1 MTRYLGFASKV
12 LSGWG
17 ESCNKMGHELIVAVP
32 GYGYM
37 RDSSYYSL
45 YFYTSVKF
53 PITKKQ
59 TN

>member
-17 ESCNKMGHELIVAVP
+17 ESCKKMGHELIVAVS